1 MNSIEMQNKIKNMY
15 NSICDAADE
24 VYLNDMVDT
33 LLQYYSAAGFN
44 VNSVDD
50 LLALDYE
57 HLDDGNFD
65 SCMAVIDNIVK
76 EKTHH
81 SHYDDVIKF

>member
-1 MNSIEMQNKIKNMY
+1 MQNKIRSMY
-15 NSICDAADE
+15 SNICDDGNE

-33 LLQYYSAAGFN
+33 LIQYYSAAGFN

-57 HLDDGNFD
+57 HLDDGSFD
-65 SCMAVIDNIVK
+65 RCMAVIDNIVN

-81 SHYDDVIKF
+81 SHYEDVIKF